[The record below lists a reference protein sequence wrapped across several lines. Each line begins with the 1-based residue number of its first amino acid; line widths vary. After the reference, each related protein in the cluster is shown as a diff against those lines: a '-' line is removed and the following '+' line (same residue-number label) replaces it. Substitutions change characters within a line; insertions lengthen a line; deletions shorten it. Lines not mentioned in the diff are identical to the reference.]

1 VFFACRCPCLITTTN
16 TMDLALVILIQVLYA
31 VASLVLVSAGL
42 AVIFGMMKVINL
54 AHGEF
59 MMLGAYSVIGA
70 LKLGINLWFAML
82 VVAPICVG
90 LVGVVLER
98 LVIRRLYGRMVD
110 TMLATWGLSLLLVG
124 IVTSVAGNTTAGVS
138 APLGSFTIGA
148 YSVSAYTLVII
159 GVATALALGIRW
171 VLLRTSWGLIA
182 RGTMQKPEMAD
193 ALGISPSRVYSV
205 TFAVGAALS
214 GLAGGLLAPLTG
226 VVPTMGAA
234 FVAKAF
240 ITVIGGGPAILAGLV
255 SASTLFGTIN
265 QLATFATTPVIG
277 EVALLLSAIVMLRL
291 LPQGIT
297 GRFFKRSL

>member
-1 VFFACRCPCLITTTN
+1 
-16 TMDLALVILIQVLYA
+16 MDLAVVVFIQVLYA
-31 VASLVLVSAGL
+31 VASLVIVSAGL

-59 MMLGAYSVIGA
+59 MMLGAYAVIAA
-70 LKLGINLWFAML
+70 LKAGVNLWVAIFL
-82 VVAPICVG
+82 VAPVAVG
-90 LVGVVLER
+90 VVGVVLER

-138 APLGSFTIGA
+138 APLGSFSVGA
-148 YSVSAYTLVII
+148 YSVSGYTLVII
-159 GVATALALGIRW
+159 AVAVVLALAIRF
-171 VLLRTSWGLIA
+171 VLTRTQWGLIA
-182 RGTMQKPEMAD
+182 RGTMQKPDMAN

-234 FVAKAF
+234 FIAKAF
-240 ITVIGGGPAILAGLV
+240 ITVIGGGPAILAGLIG
-255 SASTLFGTIN
+255 ASTLFGAIN
-265 QLATFATTPVIG
+265 QLATFVTTPVFG
-277 EVALLLSAIVMLRL
+277 EVALLVAAIVMLRL

-297 GRFFKRSL
+297 GRFFKGSL

>member
-1 VFFACRCPCLITTTN
+1 
-16 TMDLALVILIQVLYA
+16 MDLALIVLIQVLYA
-31 VASLVLVSAGL
+31 VASLVIVSAGL

-59 MMLGAYSVIGA
+59 MMLGAYATIVANKAG
-70 LKLGINLWFAML
+70 LNLWLAMFL
-82 VVAPICVG
+82 VAPVAVG
-90 LVGVVLER
+90 LIGVVLER

-124 IVTSVAGNTTAGVS
+124 IVTSIAGNTTAGVS
-138 APLGSFTIGA
+138 APLGSFTVGA
-148 YSVSAYTLVII
+148 YSVSGYTLVII
-159 GVATALALGIRW
+159 AVAVVLALAIRF
-171 VLLRTSWGLIA
+171 VLLRTAWGLIA
-182 RGTMQKPEMAD
+182 RGTMQKPDMAN
-193 ALGISPSRVYSV
+193 ALGISPTRVYSV

-226 VVPTMGAA
+226 VVPTMGGA

-255 SASTLFGTIN
+255 GASALFGAIN
-265 QLATFATTPVIG
+265 QVATFVTTPVFG
-277 EVALLLSAIVMLRL
+277 EVALLFAAIVMLRL

-297 GRFFKRSL
+297 GRFFKGSL

>member
-1 VFFACRCPCLITTTN
+1 
-16 TMDLALVILIQVLYA
+16 MDLALVVLIQVLYA
-31 VASLVLVSAGL
+31 VASLVIVSAGL

-59 MMLGAYSVIGA
+59 MMLGAYAVIAA
-70 LKLGINLWFAML
+70 LKIGINLWIAMFI
-82 VVAPICVG
+82 VAPIAVG

-124 IVTSVAGNTTAGVS
+124 IVTSMAGNTTAGVS
-138 APLGSFTIGA
+138 APLGSFSVGA
-148 YSVSAYTLVII
+148 YSVSGYTLVII
-159 GVATALALGIRW
+159 AVAVALSLAIRF
-171 VLLRTSWGLIA
+171 VLTRTQFGLIA
-182 RGTMQKPEMAD
+182 RGTMQKPDMAN

-240 ITVIGGGPAILAGLV
+240 ITVIGGGPAILAGLLG
-255 SASTLFGTIN
+255 ASTLFGAIN
-265 QLATFATTPVIG
+265 QLATFVTTPVLG
-277 EVALLLSAIVMLRL
+277 EVALLVAAIVMLRL

-297 GRFFKRSL
+297 GRFFKGSL

>member
-1 VFFACRCPCLITTTN
+1 
-16 TMDLALVILIQVLYA
+16 MDLAIVVLIQVIYA
-31 VASLVLVSAGL
+31 VASLIIISSGL

-59 MMLGAYSVIGA
+59 MMLGAYAVIVSTR
-70 LKLGINLWFAML
+70 LGVNLWLAMF
-82 VVAPICVG
+82 VIAPIAVG

-110 TMLATWGLSLLLVG
+110 TMLATWGLSLLLIGV
-124 IVTSVAGNTTAGVS
+124 VTTVAGNTTAGIS

-148 YSVSAYTLVII
+148 YSVSNYTLVII
-159 GVATALALGIRW
+159 GVAVVLGLTLRF
-171 VLLRTSWGLIA
+171 VLLRTQLGLIA
-182 RGTMQKPEMAD
+182 RGTMQNPNMAN
-193 ALGISPSRVYSV
+193 ALGISPSLVYSI

-214 GLAGGLLAPLTG
+214 GLAGAFLAPLTG
-226 VVPTMGAA
+226 VVPTMGGA

-255 SASTLFGTIN
+255 SAASIFGAIN
-265 QLATFATTPVIG
+265 QVATFVTTPVLG
-277 EVALLLSAIVMLRL
+277 EVALLGAAIVMLRL

-297 GRFFKRSL
+297 GRFFKGTL

>member
-1 VFFACRCPCLITTTN
+1 
-16 TMDLALVILIQVLYA
+16 MDLAAVVVIQVLYA
-31 VASLVLVSAGL
+31 VASLVIVSAGL

-59 MMLGAYSVIGA
+59 MMLGAYATIVANKAG
-70 LKLGINLWFAML
+70 LNLWLAMF
-82 VVAPICVG
+82 VVAPLAVG
-90 LVGVVLER
+90 LIGVVLER

-124 IVTSVAGNTTAGVS
+124 IVTSIAGNTTAGVS
-138 APLGSFTIGA
+138 APLGSFSIGA
-148 YSVSAYTLVII
+148 YSVSGYTLVII
-159 GVATALALGIRW
+159 AVAAVLALAIRW
-171 VLLRTSWGLIA
+171 VLLRTPWGLIA
-182 RGTMQKPEMAD
+182 RGTMQKPDMAN
-193 ALGISPSRVYSV
+193 ALGISPTRVYSV

-255 SASTLFGTIN
+255 SASALFGAIN
-265 QLATFATTPVIG
+265 QLATFVTTPVVG
-277 EVALLLSAIVMLRL
+277 EVALLLAAIVMLRL

-297 GRFFKRSL
+297 GRFFKGSL

>member
-1 VFFACRCPCLITTTN
+1 
-16 TMDLALVILIQVLYA
+16 MDLAIVVLIQVLYA
-31 VASLVLVSAGL
+31 VASLVIISSGL

-59 MMLGAYSVIGA
+59 MMLGAYAVIVSIR
-70 LKLGINLWFAML
+70 LGVNLWLAMFIIAP
-82 VVAPICVG
+82 VAVG

-110 TMLATWGLSLLLVG
+110 TMLATWGLSLLLIGV
-124 IVTSVAGNTTAGVS
+124 VTSIAGNTTAGVS

-148 YSVSAYTLVII
+148 YSVSSYTLVII
-159 GVATALALGIRW
+159 GVAVALALAIRL
-171 VLLRTSWGLIA
+171 VLLRTQLGLIA
-182 RGTMQKPEMAD
+182 RGTMQKPDMAN
-193 ALGISPSRVYSV
+193 ALGISPSVVYSV

-226 VVPTMGAA
+226 VVPTMGGA

-255 SASTLFGTIN
+255 SASTLFGAIN
-265 QLATFATTPVIG
+265 QAATFLTTPVLG
-277 EVALLLSAIVMLRL
+277 EVALLAAAIVMLRL

-297 GRFFKRSL
+297 GRFFKGSL

>member
-1 VFFACRCPCLITTTN
+1 
-16 TMDLALVILIQVLYA
+16 MDLAVIVVIQVLYA
-31 VASLVLVSAGL
+31 VASLVIISAGL

-70 LKLGINLWFAML
+70 IKLGINLWVAML
-82 VVAPICVG
+82 LVAPVAVG
-90 LVGVVLER
+90 LIGVVLER
-98 LVIRRLYGRMVD
+98 LIIRRLYGRMVD

-124 IVTSVAGNTTAGVS
+124 VVTSIAGNTTAGVS
-138 APLGSFTIGA
+138 APLGSFSVGA
-148 YSVSAYTLVII
+148 YSVSGYTLVII
-159 GVATALALGIRW
+159 AVAVVLALAIRW
-171 VLLRTSWGLIA
+171 VLLRTPWGLIA
-182 RGTMQKPEMAD
+182 RGTMQKPDMAN

-255 SASTLFGTIN
+255 GASALFGAIN
-265 QLATFATTPVIG
+265 QLATFVTTPVFG
-277 EVALLLSAIVMLRL
+277 EVALLVAAIVMLRL

-297 GRFFKRSL
+297 GRFFKGSL

>member
-1 VFFACRCPCLITTTN
+1 
-16 TMDLALVILIQVLYA
+16 MDLALIVVIQVLYA
-31 VASLVLVSAGL
+31 VAGLVIVSAGL

-59 MMLGAYSVIGA
+59 MMLGAYAVILA
-70 LKLGINLWFAML
+70 LKLGINLWVAMF
-82 VVAPICVG
+82 VVAPVAVG
-90 LVGVVLER
+90 AIGVLLER

-124 IVTSVAGNTTAGVS
+124 IVTSIAGNTTAGVS
-138 APLGSFTIGA
+138 APLGSFSVGA
-148 YSVSAYTLVII
+148 YSVSGYTLVII
-159 GVATALALGIRW
+159 AVAAVVAFAIRW
-171 VLLRTSWGLIA
+171 VLTHTQWGLIA
-182 RGTMQKPEMAD
+182 RGTMQKPDMAN

-240 ITVIGGGPAILAGLV
+240 ITVIGGGPAILAGLLG
-255 SASTLFGTIN
+255 ASSLFGAIN
-265 QLATFATTPVIG
+265 QLATFATTPVLG
-277 EVALLLSAIVMLRL
+277 EVALLVAAIVLLRL

-297 GRFFKRSL
+297 GRFFKGSL

>member
-1 VFFACRCPCLITTTN
+1 
-16 TMDLALVILIQVLYA
+16 MDLTAVVLLQVLYA
-31 VASLVLVSAGL
+31 VASLVIVSAGL

-59 MMLGAYSVIGA
+59 MMLGAYSVIAA
-70 LKLGINLWFAML
+70 LKYGVNLWVAIFL
-82 VVAPICVG
+82 VAPIVVG
-90 LVGVVLER
+90 AIGIVLER

-148 YSVSAYTLVII
+148 YSVSGYTLVII
-159 GVATALALGIRW
+159 FVATLLALAIRF
-171 VLLRTSWGLIA
+171 VLTKTQLGLIA
-182 RGTMQKPEMAD
+182 RGTMQRPDMAN

-240 ITVIGGGPAILAGLV
+240 ITVIGGGPAILAGLLG
-255 SASTLFGTIN
+255 ASTLFGAIN
-265 QLATFATTPVIG
+265 QLATFVTTPVLG
-277 EVALLLSAIVMLRL
+277 EVALLAAAIVMLRL

-297 GRFFKRSL
+297 GRFFKGSL

>member
-1 VFFACRCPCLITTTN
+1 MDFAVV
-16 TMDLALVILIQVLYA
+16 VIIQVLYA
-31 VASLVLVSAGL
+31 VASLVIISAGL

-59 MMLGAYSVIGA
+59 MMLGAYTTIGA
-70 LKLGINLWFAML
+70 TQLGVNLWVAMFL
-82 VVAPICVG
+82 IAPIAVG

-98 LVIRRLYGRMVD
+98 LVIRHLYGRMVD

-124 IVTSVAGNTTAGVS
+124 IVTSIAGNTTAGVS
-138 APLGSFTIGA
+138 APLGSFSIGA

-159 GVATALALGIRW
+159 AVAVALALAIRW
-171 VLLRTSWGLIA
+171 VLLRTPWGLIA
-182 RGTMQKPEMAD
+182 RGTMQKPEMAN
-193 ALGISPSRVYSV
+193 ALGISPSLVYSV
-205 TFAVGAALS
+205 TFAVGAGLS

-226 VVPTMGAA
+226 VVPTMGGA

-240 ITVIGGGPAILAGLV
+240 ITVIGGGPAILAGLI
-255 SASTLFGTIN
+255 SASTLFGAIN
-265 QLATFATTPVIG
+265 QLAAFVTTPVFG
-277 EVALLLSAIVMLRL
+277 EVALLVAAIVMLRL

>member
-1 VFFACRCPCLITTTN
+1 
-16 TMDLALVILIQVLYA
+16 MDLALVVLIQVLYA
-31 VASLVLVSAGL
+31 VASLVIVSAGL

-59 MMLGAYSVIGA
+59 MMLGAYAVIAA
-70 LKLGINLWFAML
+70 LKIGINLWIAMFI
-82 VVAPICVG
+82 VAPIAVG

-138 APLGSFTIGA
+138 APLGSFSVGA
-148 YSVSAYTLVII
+148 YSVSGYTLVII
-159 GVATALALGIRW
+159 AVAVVLSLAIRFALT
-171 VLLRTSWGLIA
+171 RTQLGLIA
-182 RGTMQKPEMAD
+182 RGTMQKPDMAN

-240 ITVIGGGPAILAGLV
+240 ITVIGGGPAILAGLIG
-255 SASTLFGTIN
+255 ASTLFGAIN
-265 QLATFATTPVIG
+265 QLATFVTTPVLG
-277 EVALLLSAIVMLRL
+277 EVALLVAAIVMLRL

-297 GRFFKRSL
+297 GRFFKGSL